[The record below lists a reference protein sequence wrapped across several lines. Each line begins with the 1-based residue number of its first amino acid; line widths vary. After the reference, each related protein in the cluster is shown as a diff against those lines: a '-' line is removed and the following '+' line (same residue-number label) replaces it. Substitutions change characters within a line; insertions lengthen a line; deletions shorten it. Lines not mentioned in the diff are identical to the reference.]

1 MVPKKTA
8 RKVRHVAVQA
18 RAFSIGN
25 TISLATCFHATFIL
39 RSYERYVSTTH
50 WHWYLVITA
59 NLFKMDNEEIVTAAD
74 ASDMNDVDLEGDA
87 PDASQLPS
95 VEEVRMNQSL
105 APDANETKRRRKK
118 CYLWSSAFL
127 LMALLGLIIGVSVSK
142 SKSRSAGSAQSAAP
156 PAPRPTYSP
165 PSPTSTRPAPT
176 PVPEMTG
183 AEREK
188 AARAFLL
195 TTGVSSEDDL
205 KRSGSPQHLALK
217 WISKED
223 SLRVPIPSNPEDLGT
238 YKAQKFV
245 QRYALAT
252 FYYSTEGDSWFY
264 PFSFLSGKDECEWY
278 EIHTEGEE
286 VYFWGAHCEGGTD
299 EGTVSQI
306 WLPNNDMA
314 GTIPQ
319 ELEQFT
325 NLRVFA
331 LEYNLNITG
340 TLPDAFHS
348 MPDLSVI
355 VLSNNMIEGKIPSSF
370 KKLSNLEF
378 LALDDNQMEGNLD
391 HIKNTD
397 TIKYVYLEDNFF
409 AEPLSDSTFAGWKK
423 LHQLDLSDNEFRG
436 TVPASLLNH
445 AHLTVLDLHD
455 NDLTGPIPDIPTAQE
470 KLNYL
475 ALHKNSLSGP
485 IPSTIKHLTAL
496 TDLDLSHNQLTGDL
510 QENLKHLDLVYLF
523 LGENQFDANP
533 VPAFIGE
540 MTSLTELSLKKCNLH
555 GSIPDSFGALSDLFL
570 LDLDKNKLTG
580 TIPDSLGDLD
590 NLIVLMLN
598 RNRLTGTVP
607 EALGNLPALGV
618 LLVDGNDGLTGSLDF
633 MCSDTGGQGTFFA
646 LSADCGGSSP
656 TIGCSSDCCNI
667 CCGDPDEKC
676 DDMGWTANYDP
687 IWELSY
693 QRYRFEF
700 DMERRMRE

>member
-1 MVPKKTA
+1 M
-8 RKVRHVAVQA
+8 
-18 RAFSIGN
+18 N
-25 TISLATCFHATFIL
+25 
-39 RSYERYVSTTH
+39 
-50 WHWYLVITA
+50 
-59 NLFKMDNEEIVTAAD
+59 NEEDVATAD
-74 ASDMNDVDLEGDA
+74 PSDMNDIDLEGDG

-95 VEEVRMNQSL
+95 VEEVRTNQSL

-118 CYLWSSAFL
+118 CRVWSAIFL
-127 LMALLGLIIGVSVSK
+127 AAVLVALIIGISVAVSK
-142 SKSRSAGSAQSAAP
+142 SKSRSGGTAQSAAP
-156 PAPRPTYSP
+156 PAPV
-165 PSPTSTRPAPT
+165 PSPTASAPAPTQPAPT
-176 PVPEMTG
+176 PVPEMTD

-188 AARAFLL
+188 AARAFLM
-195 TTGVSSEDDL
+195 TTGVSLEDDMTL
-205 KRSGSPQHLALK
+205 SGSPQHKALK

-223 SLRVPIPSNPEDLGT
+223 TRRVPIPSNPEDLGT
-238 YKAQKFV
+238 TKARKFV

-252 FYYSTEGDSWFY
+252 FYYATEGDSWFY
-264 PFSFLSGKDECEWY
+264 PFSFLSDKDECEWY

-286 VYFWGAHCEGGTD
+286 VYFWGAHCEGGSD
-299 EGTVSQI
+299 EGAVSQI

-348 MPDLSVI
+348 MSDLSVI
-355 VLSNNMIEGKIPSSF
+355 VLSNNLIEGKIPSSF

-378 LALDDNQMEGNLD
+378 LAADDNQMEGNLN
-391 HIKNTD
+391 HIKELD
-397 TIKYVYLEDNFF
+397 TLKYVYLEDNFF
-409 AEPLSDSTFAGWKK
+409 TESLSDSTFDGWTK
-423 LHQLDLSDNEFRG
+423 LKQLDLSDNEFSG

-445 AHLTVLDLHD
+445 EHLTVLDLHD
-455 NDLTGPIPDIPTAQE
+455 NDLTGPIPEVSDKQD
-470 KLNYL
+470 KLTYL

-485 IPSTIKHLTAL
+485 IPSTIKHLQGL
-496 TDLDLSHNQLTGDL
+496 TDLDLSHNQLTGDI
-510 QENLKHLDLVYLF
+510 QESLKHLNLVYLF
-523 LGENQFDANP
+523 LGENKFDANP
-533 VPAFIGE
+533 VPAFLTG
-540 MTSLTELSLKKCNLH
+540 MTNLTELSLKHTNLH
-555 GSIPDSFGALSDLFL
+555 GSIPDSFGDLTDLYL

-580 TIPDSLGDLD
+580 TIPESLGNLD

-607 EALGNLPALGV
+607 ESLGNLPALGV
-618 LLVDGNDGLTGSLDF
+618 LLVDGNDGLSGSLDF
-633 MCSDTGGQGTFFA
+633 MCTASGGNGTFFA
-646 LSADCGGSSP
+646 LAADCGGDAP
-656 TIGCSSDCCNI
+656 TIDCSNACCNI
-667 CCGDPDEKC
+667 CCGNPDEKC

-693 QRYRFEF
+693 ERYRFEF

>member
-1 MVPKKTA
+1 M
-8 RKVRHVAVQA
+8 
-18 RAFSIGN
+18 N
-25 TISLATCFHATFIL
+25 
-39 RSYERYVSTTH
+39 
-50 WHWYLVITA
+50 
-59 NLFKMDNEEIVTAAD
+59 NEEEMATAD
-74 ASDMNDVDLEGDA
+74 ASDMNDIDLEGDG

-95 VEEVRMNQSL
+95 VEEVRTNQSL

-118 CYLWSSAFL
+118 CYLYSAIL
-127 LMALLGLIIGVSVSK
+127 LTLALIGLIIGVAVSK
-142 SKSRSAGSAQSAAP
+142 SKTRSGGSAQSVAP
-156 PAPRPTYSP
+156 PAPV
-165 PSPTSTRPAPT
+165 PSPTASAPSPTRPAPT
-176 PVPEMTG
+176 AAPEMTD

-188 AARAFLL
+188 AARAFLM
-195 TTGVSSEDDL
+195 TTGVSVEDDM
-205 KRSGSPQHLALK
+205 RTSGTPQHKALK
-217 WISKED
+217 WISRED
-223 SLRVPIPSNPEDLGT
+223 TLRVPIPSNPEDLGT
-238 YKAQKFV
+238 TKARKFV

-252 FYYSTEGDSWFY
+252 FYYATEGDSWFY

-286 VYFWGAHCEGGTD
+286 VYFWGAHCEGGSD
-299 EGTVSQI
+299 EGAVSQI

-355 VLSNNMIEGKIPSSF
+355 VLSNNMFEGKIPSSF

-378 LALDDNQMEGNLD
+378 LALDDNQMEGNLN
-391 HIKNTD
+391 HIKDVD
-397 TIKYVYLEDNFF
+397 TLKHVYLEDNFF
-409 AEPLSDSTFAGWKK
+409 TESLSDSTFSGWSK
-423 LHQLDLSDNEFRG
+423 LKQLDLSDNEFSG

-445 AHLTVLDLHD
+445 KHLTVLDLHD
-455 NDLTGPIPDIPTAQE
+455 NDLTGPIPDVPTKQDM
-470 KLNYL
+470 LTYL

-485 IPSTIKHLTAL
+485 IPSTIKHLQAL
-496 TDLDLSHNQLTGDL
+496 TDLDLSHNQLTGDIH
-510 QENLKHLDLVYLF
+510 ESLKHLNLVYLF
-523 LGENQFDANP
+523 LGDNKFDANP
-533 VPAFIGE
+533 VPAFLSG
-540 MTSLTELSLKKCNLH
+540 MTNLTELSLKHTNLH
-555 GSIPDSFGALSDLFL
+555 GSIPDSFGDLTDLYL

-580 TIPDSLGDLD
+580 TIPQSLGNLD

-607 EALGNLPALGV
+607 QSLGNLPALGV
-618 LLVDGNDGLTGSLDF
+618 LLVDGNDGLSGSLDF
-633 MCSDTGGQGTFFA
+633 MCTSTGGNGTFFA
-646 LSADCGGSSP
+646 LSADCGGVSP
-656 TIGCSSDCCNI
+656 NIDCSKACCNI

-693 QRYRFEF
+693 ERYRFAF